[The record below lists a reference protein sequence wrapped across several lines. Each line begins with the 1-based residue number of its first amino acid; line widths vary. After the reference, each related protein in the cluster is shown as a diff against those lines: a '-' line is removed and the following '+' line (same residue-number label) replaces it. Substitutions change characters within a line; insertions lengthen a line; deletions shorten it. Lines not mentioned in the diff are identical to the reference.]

1 MRHISA
7 MAGFQYDIITKA
19 IDYLVTEHHAR
30 PDLDALAA
38 KFGYEPTHFQ
48 KLFKDHVGVSP
59 KRMVQYMNYSRAR
72 DFLLEGYPT
81 LEAAHAAGL
90 SGGGRLHDLFVACEA
105 ATPGMVQRRG
115 EGMEILYG
123 YHPSPIGEILLAQTG
138 IGVCWL
144 GFVADGNRAESLQRL
159 KTHWLLA
166 RFCEDTGGT
175 KKSAAHVLKIWGG
188 AGDANDKLRLDLHG
202 TNFQIQVWRALLKIP
217 VGGVMSY
224 GDIAAGLGDAKAS
237 RAVGTACGANPVMLL
252 IPCHRVIQKNGIVE
266 NYAWGTARKKM
277 ILSIES
283 ERYGKSSENL
293 TD

>member
-1 MRHISA
+1 MLMGA
-7 MAGFQYDIITKA
+7 FQYDIIAKA
-19 IDYLVTEHHAR
+19 IDYLVAEHSAR
-30 PDLDALAA
+30 LDLDALAA

-105 ATPGMVQRRG
+105 ATPGMVQKRG
-115 EGMEILYG
+115 EGMEISYG
-123 YHPSPIGEILLAQTG
+123 YHPSPIGDILIAQTDA
-138 IGVCWL
+138 GVCWL
-144 GFVADGNRAESLQRL
+144 GFVVEEDRAESLRRM
-159 KTHWLLA
+159 KTHWPLA
-166 RFCEDTGGT
+166 LFREDADGT
-175 KKSAAHVLKIWGG
+175 QTSAEHVLRIWGG

-202 TNFQIQVWRALLKIP
+202 TNFQIQVWQALLKIP
-217 VGGVMSY
+217 AGGVMSY

-237 RAVGTACGANPVMLL
+237 RAVGTACGANPIMLL
-252 IPCHRVIQKNGIVE
+252 IPCHRVIQKSGIVE

-277 ILSIES
+277 LLGIES
-283 ERYGKSSENL
+283 ELSCDNMEF
-293 TD
+293 